1 MIDPA
6 TQKIISQY
14 GIAQYGQE
22 LFFPDFGKSES
33 QLGSQ

>member
-1 MIDPA
+1 MVDPD
-6 TQKIISQY
+6 TQKIIAQY

-22 LFFPDFGKSES
+22 LFFPDFGKTEA